1 MAEIDTYSPRKV
13 TAQNRN
19 RLPSDHDP
27 KKRITYVNITLN
39 EEEIAEAIRNWIR
52 AQVPVGDV
60 EMPVEMVAGRGTNG
74 HSANVTVPMGP
85 VDVTS
90 PEQPTEPFQEFTAA
104 SEDAKRR
111 NMEAGVDANPTGSD
125 PQTTAPAEDP
135 GVEPPE
141 ETAETAEKGSPEKE
155 PEETVEEAPVEAP
168 KKSSLFDG
176 PKTAPLPA
184 PDAAAAAA
192 PPETAVT
199 EPAEEKP
206 VEDGP
211 EEPAEAPPE
220 KKAVKSIF
228 EV

>member
-13 TAQNRN
+13 TASNRD

-85 VDVTS
+85 ISVTS
-90 PEQPTEPFQEFTAA
+90 PTQPTEPMQEFTAA
-104 SEDAKRR
+104 ADDARRR
-111 NMEAGVDANPTGSD
+111 NQEAGVDAQPATNTPEDTPAEDVSED
-125 PQTTAPAEDP
+125 PGIETETTAPEEAETAPAE
-135 GVEPPE
+135 EA
-141 ETAETAEKGSPEKE
+141 TKE
-155 PEETVEEAPVEAP
+155 PVEAAEPP

-176 PKTAPLPA
+176 PKSEPLPA

-192 PPETAVT
+192 PPETAKAPEET
-199 EPAEEKP
+199 PEPASET
-206 VEDGP
+206 
-211 EEPAEAPPE
+211 AP
-220 KKAVKSIF
+220 KVKSIF
-228 EV
+228 DA